1 MKEIEF
7 CENKWA
13 NARMNHILRRRDKAY
28 LFYANVQSVSRTGLS
43 RKIKIVMV
51 YENEI
56 VNVGQ
61 VLKLA
66 KMDFF
71 KIDQDFNFVINGGGM
86 DMIFATINDLIA
98 KIVELAKLK
107 GFKGSTD
114 NLDAGSYYNY
124 L

>member
-1 MKEIEF
+1 MKFINF
-7 CENKWA
+7 CENEWV
-13 NARMNHILRRRDKAY
+13 NARINHILRRRDKAY
-28 LFYANVQSVSRTGLS
+28 LFYANVQNVSRTGLS

-98 KIVELAKLK
+98 KIVELAKSK
-107 GFKGSTD
+107 GFNGSID
-114 NLDAGSYYNY
+114 NLDAGCYYNY

>member
-1 MKEIEF
+1 MKFINF
-7 CENKWA
+7 CENEWA
-13 NARMNHILRRRDKAY
+13 NVRMNHILRKRDKAY
-28 LFYANVQSVSRTGLS
+28 LFYANVQSVSRSGLS

-98 KIVELAKLK
+98 KIIELAKSK
-107 GFKGSTD
+107 GFSGSID